1 MLNFT
6 NILDGISSIDGET
19 TLESVRQISNS
30 MGTVINNK
38 DYVINSSAVSQL
50 VYFFYF
56 FFNNI
61 ILYCLTRLLTKHF
74 RCPGKQKVI

>member
-6 NILDGISSIDGET
+6 NILDGISSINGET

-38 DYVINSSAVSQL
+38 DYVINSSAVSQ
-50 VYFFYF
+50 V
-56 FFNNI
+56 
-61 ILYCLTRLLTKHF
+61 
-74 RCPGKQKVI
+74 